1 MRIALLVSAN
11 LLPDSSDTRV
21 DVFEFDEELATLTPA
36 FAAEGMTLEARLW
49 DDALTYAA
57 EYDALL
63 PLMVWD
69 YFEGNEARFLAT
81 MTDAAKIT
89 PVFNAPNILRWN
101 ADKSYLAG
109 LSERGAPVIPT
120 RTVHGVSERDATAA
134 FAAFGTDKIVIKPIV
149 GGGAWR
155 QVLHGQGD
163 PWPAAD
169 QLPPEGALIQPFLPS
184 VVEEG
189 EFSLLYFDG
198 QFSHAL
204 RKIAKDGDYRI
215 QSSYGGREEPYQPS
229 ASDRATAEAVL
240 ASLDDTPLYAR
251 VDLLRGLD
259 GQLALIE
266 LELIE
271 PYLYLPLAEVRDDG
285 LNAGAVRLAKALKAR
300 LLA

>member
-1 MRIALLVSAN
+1 MRIALLVSSN

-21 DVFEFDEELATLTPA
+21 DVFEFDEEIATLTPA
-36 FAAEGMTLEARLW
+36 FAAEGMTLDARLW
-49 DDALTYAA
+49 DDALDYAA
-57 EYDALL
+57 DYDALL

-69 YFEGNEARFLAT
+69 YFEENEARFLAT
-81 MTDAAKIT
+81 MDAAAKLT
-89 PVFNAPNILRWN
+89 PVFNTPKTLRWN
-101 ADKSYLAG
+101 ADKSYLEG
-109 LSERGAPVIPT
+109 LAQKGAPVIPT
-120 RTVHGVSERDATAA
+120 RTVKGVTEADAEAA
-134 FAAFGTDKIVIKPIV
+134 FAVFGTDKIVIKPIV

-155 QVLHGQGD
+155 QVLHTQGD

-198 QFSHAL
+198 QFSHGL

-215 QSSYGGREEPYQPS
+215 QSSYGGREERYVPT
-229 ASDRATAEAVL
+229 ASDLATAEALL
-240 ASLDDTPLYAR
+240 ASLDETPLYAR

-259 GQLALIE
+259 GELALIE

-271 PYLYLPLAEVRDDG
+271 PYLYLPMAEVQDDG
-285 LNAGAVRLAKALKAR
+285 LNAGAARLAKALKAR
-300 LLA
+300 LTP